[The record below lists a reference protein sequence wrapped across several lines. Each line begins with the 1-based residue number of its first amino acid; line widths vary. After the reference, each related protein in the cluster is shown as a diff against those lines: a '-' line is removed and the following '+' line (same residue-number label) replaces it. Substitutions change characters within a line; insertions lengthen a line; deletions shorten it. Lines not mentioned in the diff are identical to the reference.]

1 MDKDRYTKSNRI
13 MPGARKDNV
22 YIQVKDCIFRALTD
36 PLAEVVKGLE
46 ECLDYKS
53 KHSEGKGYCLENNSS
68 LALLTFRSV
77 YLFTS
82 SDLWTSEVQH
92 AGQKPSYW
100 TSFPAPRFR

>member
-22 YIQVKDCIFRALTD
+22 YIQVKDCILRTLTD

-53 KHSEGKGYCLENNSS
+53 KHLRAREI
-68 LALLTFRSV
+68 A
-77 YLFTS
+77 
-82 SDLWTSEVQH
+82 W
-92 AGQKPSYW
+92 
-100 TSFPAPRFR
+100 

>member
-1 MDKDRYTKSNRI
+1 MDKDHYTKSNRT
-13 MPGARKDNV
+13 MPGARQDNV
-22 YIQVKDCIFRALTD
+22 YIQVKDCTIRTLTD
-36 PLAEVVKGLE
+36 PLAEVVKGLVE
-46 ECLDYKS
+46 YFDDKPKYPQ
-53 KHSEGKGYCLENNSS
+53 GKGNCLERYSS
-68 LALLTFRSV
+68 LALLPFRSV